1 MSNREKEKTR
11 KNFLMITKKRSV
23 LDKQRMSLM
32 QQKKALK
39 SHKMGMKKKTKLM
52 SKLRGRRKAGR

>member
-1 MSNREKEKTR
+1 
-11 KNFLMITKKRSV
+11 MITKKRSV
-23 LDKQRMSLM
+23 LDKQRLSLM

-52 SKLRGRRKAGR
+52 SKLRGRRKNGR